1 MLIPSKIPIQE
12 MAERNRT
19 GRFDS
24 ILLFHPLL
32 PRLAWTKPKIGSF
45 KLLLLLLLL
54 LVIEPPTAQGT
65 NEASNQFGSI
75 EALPWSS
82 LCLSFF
88 LFLFLRIGLFPLDK
102 LLIESASFVLPPPE
116 TEINFF
122 HPVLLIINGFER
134 FIVLFR
140 NDITDDKIVSNS
152 KTRIPFL
159 NSAFKISREKFVQTR
174 FFTFSSWKG
183 SNICKLPSH

>member
-1 MLIPSKIPIQE
+1 MHAQGRGANDCAEGGPFALRLNPLESVRRRSFHDISKLRGNMLIPSKIPIQE

-122 HPVLLIINGFER
+122 HPVLLIISGF
-134 FIVLFR
+134 L
-140 NDITDDKIVSNS
+140 D
-152 KTRIPFL
+152 
-159 NSAFKISREKFVQTR
+159 SRDLS
-174 FFTFSSWKG
+174 FSFEM
-183 SNICKLPSH
+183 I